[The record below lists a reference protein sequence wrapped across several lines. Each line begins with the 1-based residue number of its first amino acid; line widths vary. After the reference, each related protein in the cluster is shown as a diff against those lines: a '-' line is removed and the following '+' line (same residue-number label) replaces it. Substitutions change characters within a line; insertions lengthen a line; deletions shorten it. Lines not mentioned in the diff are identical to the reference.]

1 MLSVDN
7 GIVMKRIRILWIVL
21 FLTAYFAGSSQVSFQ
36 PKQVEGILKGVVYR
50 NEMTLRVN
58 LLTNGY
64 SFAYHK
70 GRLKTYYKTTY
81 YSVELGMLRD
91 PREMSQN
98 RNIPISFNKISRSFR
113 FGKQNHHYQIRA
125 GKGVKRL
132 LTDKARRRGVAVGYN
147 YEAGPTLAILRPYYL
162 ELIYNVESD
171 GRPINVLRVEKYSE
185 SNASKFLDYSS
196 VFGGTG
202 NRMGWNE
209 LSLIPGLQGKM
220 GLFFSLGAFDQYA
233 KSLEIGIM
241 ADMYIKKIPV
251 MVETTEVS
259 AKPYFINFYAT
270 LELGKRYN

>member
-1 MLSVDN
+1 MNSLKILCTVLLLT
-7 GIVMKRIRILWIVL
+7 GYIVIR
-21 FLTAYFAGSSQVSFQ
+21 AQVSFQ
-36 PKQVEGILKGVVYR
+36 PKQVDAALKGVVYR
-50 NEMTLRVN
+50 NEITIRGN

-64 SFAYHK
+64 SLAYHK
-70 GRLKTYYKTTY
+70 GKIKTYYKTTY
-81 YSVELGMLRD
+81 YSFELGMLRD
-91 PREMSQN
+91 PREFSQN

-113 FGKQNHHYQIRA
+113 FGKQNHLYQIRA

-147 YEAGPTLAILRPYYL
+147 YEGGPTVAILRPYYL

-171 GRPINVLRVEKYSE
+171 GRPINVLRMEKYSE

-209 LSLIPGLQGKM
+209 LSVIPGLQAKM
-220 GLFFSLGAFDQYA
+220 GLFFSLGAFDEFA
-233 KSLEIGIM
+233 KSLEVGLV
-241 ADMYIKKIPV
+241 ADLYIKKVPV
-251 MVETTEVS
+251 MVETPEVS